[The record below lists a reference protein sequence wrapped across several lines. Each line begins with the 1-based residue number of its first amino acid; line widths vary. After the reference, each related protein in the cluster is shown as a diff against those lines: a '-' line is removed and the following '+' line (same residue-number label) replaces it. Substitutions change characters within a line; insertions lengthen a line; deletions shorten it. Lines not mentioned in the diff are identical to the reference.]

1 MTALK
6 DFGNRT
12 LGDIQFGGIDFGF
25 VFSHDPHARFDA
37 RSFDDRGG
45 TRGRQTPL
53 PTKRLGRQLRALGLA
68 RSSNLIARSR
78 LTLDRPLSRPYAFD
92 SRLEATLKAFRRL
105 LQRTPFY
112 GAYKAIGHYPD
123 YWYWILR
130 GRPERSPH
138 LLKQKVVREYG
149 ERFGLKTLVETGTYY
164 GEMVAAMKRR
174 FARIYSIEFVPE
186 LAERAQRKFAG
197 EQHIKIFRGDSR
209 VVMPQVLG
217 LMTAPA
223 LFWLDAGYY
232 GWIGKQGD
240 QQRLSAE
247 LEMILS
253 HPYSHIIL
261 LDDARG
267 LTGRD
272 GVPSVADV
280 KAYVEGRFPGRQVRV
295 EYDIMRVT
303 TAS

>member
-1 MTALK
+1 M
-6 DFGNRT
+6 
-12 LGDIQFGGIDFGF
+12 
-25 VFSHDPHARFDA
+25 
-37 RSFDDRGG
+37 
-45 TRGRQTPL
+45 
-53 PTKRLGRQLRALGLA
+53 
-68 RSSNLIARSR
+68 
-78 LTLDRPLSRPYAFD
+78 
-92 SRLEATLKAFRRL
+92 
-105 LQRTPFY
+105 Y
-112 GAYKAIGHYPD
+112 GVYKAIGHYPD

-149 ERFGLKTLVETGTYY
+149 EKFGLKILVETGTYY

-174 FARIYSIEFVPE
+174 FGRIYSIEFVPA

-197 EQHIKIFRGDSR
+197 DAHIRVFCGDSR
-209 VVMPQVLG
+209 VVMPEVLTLLKG
-217 LMTAPA
+217 PA

-253 HPYSHIIL
+253 HPLQHIIL

-280 KAYVEGRFPGRQVRV
+280 KGYVESKFPTRQVRV
-295 EYDIMRVT
+295 EHDIMRVT
-303 TAS
+303 LR